1 MKENGWEAKDMFKK
15 NEEKYGVTSS
25 YKNDLSGY
33 TTQLD
38 KSDLDAFKRAEQ
50 QASQIAQEIEKNTVS
65 WERSELENGEDEE
78 EAFSAVVRPSRNSAG
93 HANLNNN
100 NNNNNNNSSST
111 SGYVLFIN

>member
-15 NEEKYGVTSS
+15 NEEKYGITSS
-25 YKNDLSGY
+25 YSHDLSGY

-38 KSDLDAFKRAEQ
+38 KTDTDAFKRHEQ

-65 WERSELENGEDEE
+65 WERNELENGEDEE
-78 EAFSAVVRPSRNSAG
+78 EAFSAVVRPGRNSAG
-93 HANLNNN
+93 HSSLNN

-111 SGYVLFIN
+111 SG